1 MVSTVTF
8 TKEAAGHIWSVAA
21 AAPQVIYVELNRLD
35 QLPVEK
41 KTKQNQNNNKKTNI
55 NIFFNVCI
63 LT

>member
-41 KTKQNQNNNKKTNI
+41 KNKTTTKKPTLT
-55 NIFFNVCI
+55 FFLMYVF
-63 LT
+63 

>member
-41 KTKQNQNNNKKTNI
+41 KNPKQQQKNQH
-55 NIFFNVCI
+55 
-63 LT
+63 